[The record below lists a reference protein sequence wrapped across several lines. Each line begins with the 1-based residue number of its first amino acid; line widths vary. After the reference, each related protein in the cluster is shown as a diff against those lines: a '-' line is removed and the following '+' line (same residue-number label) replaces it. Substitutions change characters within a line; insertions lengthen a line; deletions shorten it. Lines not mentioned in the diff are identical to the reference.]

1 MDTTV
6 NLKGLWHL
14 NKGSGLVVYDESGY
28 GNDGALEGTTPAWVD
43 GISGKAVNLPGVNEY
58 INCGN
63 NAPLDNIGNGSFW
76 ISFWM
81 KSKDTIP
88 LTWCVLCAKFFNSAD
103 HTIHLSSYGTGNV
116 LRFAS
121 YIDGIGVA
129 ENFNA
134 APFDTNWNHIVII
147 VNRTTDKVLC
157 YMNNVKD
164 VVEIDISLASADL
177 SCAGNLSWGAKLVS
191 SNPYEGILDELR
203 VYDGLPADGII
214 EFLYNNPSGGINY
227 IRTISDGVG
236 ISDSLSRSQGFIRTI
251 TDTLGITDRLA
262 RAGAFFR
269 SIADAI
275 GITDSISTEVIPSVI
290 TERSE
295 LDCEMTKNITL
306 DCEMVKQITLDCKMT
321 KRIELDLYMV
331 S

>member
-1 MDTTV
+1 MDVTV
-6 NLKGLWHL
+6 NLLGYWDV
-14 NKGSGLVVYDESGY
+14 NTGSGLTAFDNSDYS
-28 GNDGALEGTTPAWVD
+28 NDGIISGTNPTWVN
-43 GISGKAVNLPGVNEY
+43 GKSGKAINLPGVNER

-63 NAPLDNIGNGSFW
+63 GVPLDSIGNGSFW

-164 VVEIDISLASADL
+164 VVEIDISLTSADL

-203 VYDGLPADGII
+203 IYDGLPQAGMI
-214 EFLYNNPSGGINY
+214 EFLFNNPSGY
-227 IRTISDGVG
+227 TRKYA
-236 ISDSLSRSQGFIRTI
+236 SLSGNSKQTNNISGNSKQT
-251 TDTLGITDRLA
+251 TSL
-262 RAGAFFR
+262 
-269 SIADAI
+269 I
-275 GITDSISTEVIPSVI
+275 GSSK
-290 TERSE
+290 
-295 LDCEMTKNITL
+295 L
-306 DCEMVKQITLDCKMT
+306 
-321 KRIELDLYMV
+321 
-331 S
+331 